1 MSAEEQAKKKSDLVK
16 KEFIDAAKNIILKDG
31 VAAVTVRKIAEA
43 TGYSYATI
51 YHYFK
56 DLDSLLLVVK
66 ERMVADVGAHMMST
80 DTMSFRDVSD
90 VKRVNRMYVQFYLD
104 NPHIYDFFYSYRFA
118 NQASPNYDL
127 QFQDIWYLTYE
138 PFVASGQLRKEDVV
152 TVAKTIIYTI
162 QGQLALYFSS
172 NGLTRES
179 LFQDMDNIVDYLLTG
194 RGTK

>member
-56 DLDSLLLVVK
+56 DLDSLLLAVK
-66 ERMVADVGAHMMST
+66 EQMVADVGAHMMST

-118 NQASPNYDL
+118 NQTSPNYDL

>member
-16 KEFIDAAKNIILKDG
+16 KEFVDAAKNIILKDG

-56 DLDSLLLVVK
+56 DLDSLLLAVK

-90 VKRVNRMYVQFYLD
+90 VKRVNRLYVQFYLD
-104 NPHIYDFFYSYRFA
+104 NPHIYDFFYSYRFT